1 MKDITIQPDQTI
13 ISAMKKIEQ
22 TGERSLIVVTRSL
35 KFLGTLTDGDV
46 RRNIIKG
53 VNLKNKI
60 QKIYKKNTIFLYE
73 NKFSESQVKK
83 ILIKQNNIV
92 IPILN
97 KKTHK

>member
-22 TGERSLIVVTRSL
+22 TGERSLIVVTKAQ
-35 KFLGTLTDGDV
+35 KFLGTLTDGDI

-60 QKIYKKNTIFLYE
+60 NKIYKKKQFICMKINLVKAKSK
-73 NKFSESQVKK
+73 KF
-83 ILIKQNNIV
+83 
-92 IPILN
+92 
-97 KKTHK
+97 